1 MTLKLIHTFN
11 DKIDLYY
18 EDVPLFSYVYVSR
31 VPAIESPRPY
41 FHPVRT
47 LAGDVVTNF
56 RPNDHRWH
64 QGFSMTMPYI
74 SGDNFW
80 GGKSFVRG
88 QGYVQLDNNGQ
99 QRHVNWDYLTCTD
112 DEADLRQR
120 IVWVSY
126 AGETWIEEERRIVV
140 GEVNPEMSCW
150 TLEVHLSLH
159 NVRGEALE
167 FGSPATEG
175 RPDGVGYGGWFWRG
189 ARDLT
194 GGLVMI
200 SDGSETSKSD
210 MVVMGHSGP
219 WLAFVGAHD
228 GVDRSSTLVFI
239 DQPQNPRYP
248 TQWFAR
254 TESNVCASFALT
266 YADTYT
272 LEADETLNLSYTMVI
287 ASGAWNRQQ
296 IEAFLKQR

>member
-1 MTLKLIHTFN
+1 MSLKLIHTFN

-18 EDVPLFSYVYVSR
+18 GEVPLFTYVYVSR
-31 VPAIESPRPY
+31 ESPIESARPY

-64 QGFSMTMPYI
+64 HGISMTVPAL

-99 QRHVNWDYLTCTD
+99 QKHAGWDFIRHTD
-112 DEADLRQR
+112 QQAELQQR
-120 IVWVSY
+120 IDWVSY
-126 AGETWIEEERRIVV
+126 AGETWIEETRRIAVTEINPDAQYWILDV
-140 GEVNPEMSCW
+140 G
-150 TLEVHLSLH
+150 LSLH
-159 NVRGEALE
+159 NVRGQPLE

-194 GGLVMI
+194 GGLIMMA
-200 SDGSETSKSD
+200 DGAETRKSD
-210 MVVMGHSGP
+210 MEVMGHTGP
-219 WLAFVGAHD
+219 WMAFAGTHD
-228 GVDRSSTLVFI
+228 GVDRSSTMLFI
-239 DQPQNPRYP
+239 DQPGNPRYP
-248 TQWFAR
+248 NPWFAR
-254 TESNVCASFALT
+254 TESNVCASFAFVWDEVYPLA
-266 YADTYT
+266 AD
-272 LEADETLNLSYTMVI
+272 DTLNLNYRTVI
-287 ASGAWNRQQ
+287 ASGAWNRAQ
-296 IEAFLKQR
+296 IESFIVQH